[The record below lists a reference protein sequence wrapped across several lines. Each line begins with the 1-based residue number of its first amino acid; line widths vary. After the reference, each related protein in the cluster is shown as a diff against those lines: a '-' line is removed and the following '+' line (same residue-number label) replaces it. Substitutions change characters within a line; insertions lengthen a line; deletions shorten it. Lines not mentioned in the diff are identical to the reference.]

1 MIYDETHPQV
11 LTSCCELGLRMTPS
25 VVKHPEGRCS
35 VEGGFQKAKELAASY
50 IDYRMV
56 CRLGPKRLSEAETP
70 NSVSIIYSRSRIQV
84 QQLTG

>member
-1 MIYDETHPQV
+1 MTRPIHQV

-56 CRLGPKRLSEAETP
+56 CRLGPKRLKQKP
-70 NSVSIIYSRSRIQV
+70 RILLV
-84 QQLTG
+84 LYIVDHEYKCNN